1 MSFKIPKTSV
11 WRYAMVL
18 GLTALL
24 GACGGG
30 GGASGDP
37 VVGGGDGG
45 TPTPTT
51 LVDLAMAPD
60 KPSIPNSGAETVTI
74 TITALTS
81 GNAALIGTAVP
92 ITVEVDSGAVV
103 TPSGKT
109 TDTASGKLTAV
120 VSLIDRTSR
129 TVKVTATSGSVKK
142 EVSFNVVD
150 SVTGG
155 KVADMEL
162 DVAPGSIA
170 NDGSQ
175 KATLTV
181 TTLDASRNATGG
193 SPVSLQ
199 VIDPSKTAFL
209 TGAPPTT
216 DATTGQLTAQ
226 VSLGSS
232 KLNRSITFKATSGTV
247 EKSVTL
253 NVVDAVVIVPVAND
267 MSIALNRNSVTNTGT
282 DPVEVTVT
290 AVDSA
295 RNAVAGLPVRFVA
308 DNNAVVV
315 VSNATTDVN
324 GQAKASV
331 RIGAD
336 RTNRTIKVTANIGPL
351 SREASFIV
359 TGSRLTATLLPAT
372 LTTGSPGQVEY
383 TLTDSGSN
391 PMADVDITVSGPGAS
406 SGVGK
411 TNALGKYLYS
421 YTAAGTGPTVI
432 RAEAPGGV
440 RLESTV
446 QIDASVSDV
455 PVGTTIASATFT
467 ASPVVV
473 NVNQVGSTANRSEL
487 RLLFRSDKNEPVPN
501 VRVRLGF
508 GANVSGTDGDIS
520 SGKDKV
526 IVADANGVAV
536 SSFIAGRRS
545 SPTEQLKIY
554 ACFGKTDAV
563 EQIAACP
570 VERLRTVSLTVVEE
584 AVSVSIG
591 SNNLVIVNQ
600 NTYAH
605 DFTVLVVDAAGNP
618 RPDAQLAAVLDLPTY
633 RKGFW
638 SRVGSNWI
646 KSELAT
652 CINEDNAVG
661 VGYRNGTIETGED
674 VNGSGQLDPRKS
686 DVSISFVGS
695 TRTNAAGMATLRIEY
710 AQSFGSWVEFSI
722 RVSASGVVSPPAWT
736 GRLAAEGDTVGTLK
750 GTARLLIVPADILTQ
765 DGAPPFVL
773 SPYGTTG
780 NCASPN

>member
-1 MSFKIPKTSV
+1 MMSFKLPKTSV
-11 WRYAMVL
+11 WRYAVVL

-37 VVGGGDGG
+37 VVGGGDGT
-45 TPTPTT
+45 TPP
-51 LVDLAMAPD
+51 
-60 KPSIPNSGAETVTI
+60 
-74 TITALTS
+74 
-81 GNAALIGTAVP
+81 AA
-92 ITVEVDSGAVV
+92 S
-103 TPSGKT
+103 
-109 TDTASGKLTAV
+109 
-120 VSLIDRTSR
+120 
-129 TVKVTATSGSVKK
+129 
-142 EVSFNVVD
+142 
-150 SVTGG
+150 
-155 KVADMEL
+155 KVADL
-162 DVAPGSIA
+162 ALKLTPDTVA

-175 KATLTV
+175 QATLTV
-181 TTLDASRNATGG
+181 TSLDASRNATGG
-193 SPVSLQ
+193 VPVSLQ
-199 VIDPSKTAFL
+199 VVDPSNTAFMK
-209 TGAPPTT
+209 GAPATT

-226 VSLGSS
+226 VDLGGG
-232 KLNRSITFKATSGTV
+232 KGNRSITLKAVSGTI

-253 NVVDAVVIVPVAND
+253 NVVDAVVVVPEAND
-267 MSIALNRNSVTNTGT
+267 MSIVLSRTNVTNTGT

-295 RNAVAGLPVRFVA
+295 RNAVSGLPVRFVA
-308 DNNAVVV
+308 DDKGAVIVV
-315 VSNATTDVN
+315 GNATTDVN

-336 RTNRTIKVTANIGPL
+336 RTNRTIKVTANIGAL

-391 PMADVDITVSGPGAS
+391 PMADVDITVSGPGAA
-406 SGVGK
+406 SGAGK

-473 NVNQVGSTANRSEL
+473 NVNQVGSTNNRSEL

-570 VERLRTVSLTVVEE
+570 GERLREVSLTVVEE

-633 RKGFW
+633 RKGVW
-638 SRVGSNWI
+638 SRPASTWVQNV
-646 KSELAT
+646 LAT

-750 GTARLLIVPADILTQ
+750 GTARVLIVPADILTQ
-765 DGAPPFVL
+765 EADPPFRF

>member
-1 MSFKIPKTSV
+1 MTSFKVLKSSV
-11 WRYAMVL
+11 WRYAMAL

-37 VVGGGDGG
+37 VVGGGDGT
-45 TPTPTT
+45 TPP
-51 LVDLAMAPD
+51 VSRVADLALQLSP
-60 KPSIPNSGAETVTI
+60 ETV
-74 TITALTS
+74 
-81 GNAALIGTAVP
+81 
-92 ITVEVDSGAVV
+92 
-103 TPSGKT
+103 
-109 TDTASGKLTAV
+109 
-120 VSLIDRTSR
+120 
-129 TVKVTATSGSVKK
+129 
-142 EVSFNVVD
+142 
-150 SVTGG
+150 
-155 KVADMEL
+155 
-162 DVAPGSIA
+162 A

-175 KATLTV
+175 QATLTV
-181 TTLDASRNATGG
+181 TSLDAARNATGG
-193 SPVSLQ
+193 VPVSLQ
-199 VIDPSKTAFL
+199 VVDPLNTAFL
-209 TGAPPTT
+209 TGAPAVT

-226 VSLGSS
+226 VSLGSG
-232 KLNRSITFKATSGTV
+232 KGNRSISLKAVSGTI

-253 NVVDAVVIVPVAND
+253 NVVDAVVVVPVAND
-267 MSIALNRNSVTNTGT
+267 MSIELSRTNVTNTGT

-295 RNAVAGLPVRFVA
+295 RNAVPGLPVRFVA
-308 DNNAVVV
+308 DDIGAVIVV
-315 VSNATTDVN
+315 GNGTTDVN

-331 RIGAD
+331 RIGAN
-336 RTNRTIKVTANIGPL
+336 RTNRTIKITANIGAL

-391 PMADVDITVSGPGAS
+391 PMANVDITVSGPGTS
-406 SGVGK
+406 SGAGK
-411 TNALGKYLYS
+411 TNAQGKYIYS
-421 YTAAGTGPTVI
+421 YVAAGTGPTLI
-432 RAEAPGGV
+432 ASEAPGGV

-455 PVGTTIASATFT
+455 PAGTMIASATFT

-473 NVNQVGSTANRSEL
+473 SVNQVGSTSNRSEL

-570 VERLRTVSLTVVEE
+570 AERLRTVSLTVVEE

-638 SRVGSNWI
+638 NRVGSTWVKN
-646 KSELAT
+646 ELAA

-765 DGAPPFVL
+765 EGAPPFVL